1 MARDDISPR
10 GGQLARI
17 DWRSESDRERTR
29 PRTRDDVVSSTAGRA
44 QPERFRRDLHGVEPV
59 TELPAPRRPD
69 GARAIWRAKWWILL
83 AAIVAGGAAYGVSQI
98 MHETFRSSTI
108 VRVSVAPGSS
118 STQDAIGASNDLSQ
132 QYAQLVSS
140 DAVVKRAAEDLKVPA
155 GDLSGQ
161 VSAGTV
167 SDQNLIRIQATAHSA
182 PLAIARTEAVA
193 DAFTAVVTESNQ
205 RQARQYRRTLERPLE
220 PLDRNIDTLREAIRN
235 ASTQERADNL
245 RDSLNNLVT
254 ERARQQATIDQSVA
268 SVQPAIDAVSRATA
282 ASQIQPRTKLYT
294 IGAAIIAA
302 LAAAQIAV
310 VVRRSPF

>member
-1 MARDDISPR
+1 MARDEISPQ

-17 DWRSESDRERTR
+17 DWRSATGDER
-29 PRTRDDVVSSTAGRA
+29 RTRDDVVSSTA

-83 AAIVAGGAAYGVSQI
+83 AAIVAGAAAYGVSNLMQ
-98 MHETFRSSTI
+98 ETFRSSTI
-108 VRVSVAPGSS
+108 VRISVAPGA
-118 STQDAIGASNDLSQ
+118 STAQDAISASNDLSQ

-140 DAVVKRAAEDLKVPA
+140 DAVVKRAAAKLAVPV

-167 SDQNLIRIQATAHSA
+167 QDQNLVRIQATAHSPA
-182 PLAIARTEAVA
+182 LAIARTEAVA

-220 PLDRNIDTLREAIRN
+220 PLNRNIASLREAIRD

-245 RDSLNNLVT
+245 RDSLNNLIT
-254 ERARQQATIDQSVA
+254 ERTRQQATIDQSVA
-268 SVQPAIDAVSRATA
+268 AVQPAIDPVSRASA
-282 ASQIQPRTKLYT
+282 AAQIQPRTKLYT

-310 VVRRSPF
+310 VIRRPSY